1 MTAPVASCILSCV
14 RVFVPVL
21 CLPIHHVDGHVK
33 RMKHF
38 ASAAGRILAAKRAE
52 RPGTYR

>member
-1 MTAPVASCILSCV
+1 VQQRERAGCTVRPGDRPARHLS
-14 RVFVPVL
+14 
-21 CLPIHHVDGHVK
+21 IHRVDGHVK

-38 ASAAGRILAAKRAE
+38 ASATGRILAANRAE